1 MHAGA
6 LWGCGILD
14 YREVFD
20 VDDEIL
26 KGRILEHA
34 CGPTAF
40 NAEQTARGQVVL
52 SQDALFALPHSALGE
67 CINSAAENIHVK
79 ARREGLR
86 TFLADFT
93 AGLREGRY
101 RAVSELPFPETNFSF
116 DCVLT
121 AHSLF
126 QDAHATHLHYHL
138 AILLELARLAPE
150 VRLYPLTDHTG
161 TPALLLGPLLLALQ
175 QKNHGTE
182 VREVRGV
189 DGAASG
195 AMLRIWANEC
205 SL

>member
-1 MHAGA
+1 MHAGV
-6 LWGCGILD
+6 LWGCGIFD

-20 VDDEIL
+20 LDDDL
-26 KGRILEHA
+26 LTGRILEHA

-40 NAEQTARGQVVL
+40 NAGQTARGQVVI
-52 SQDALFALPHSALGE
+52 SQDALFAMPQSALSE
-67 CINSAAENIHVK
+67 CVMSASEQLQTQ

-86 TFLADFT
+86 TFVADF
-93 AGLREGRY
+93 ASGRLERRY
-101 RAVSELPFPETNFSF
+101 RPVSALPFPEKNFSF

-126 QDAHATHLHYHL
+126 EDARATSLDYHM

-150 VRLYPLTDHTG
+150 VRLYPLTDG
-161 TPALLLGPLLLALQ
+161 SGSPSPLLGPLLLALQ

-182 VREVRGV
+182 VREVRST
-189 DGAASG
+189 DGMTSG

-205 SL
+205 PL